1 MRAEGGPKRHPTNE
15 SGGRDDETLLPV
27 LALVA
32 LLVTVFTA
40 AASAA
45 PHCSPGQEPV
55 FMFGFAHLKS
65 LLGDKMGEPIE
76 CEHANPEN
84 GDTLQQTTTGL
95 AFYRKSTN
103 IPTFTNGWE
112 HWGLTVEGLI
122 LWTGDAVDAPGYE
135 PPSTPTPAASMTSTA
150 TPEPTPTPPPRADPT
165 PAVKPKLTGIEVEVV
180 FEGFEE
186 PDQVTNAGDGS
197 DRLFVVSRLG
207 TIHVIDAGT
216 SAEEPFLDIS
226 HLITAEQ
233 PEQGLLGLAFHPA
246 YRENGRF
253 FVNYT
258 NRKGNTVIAEY
269 GASLGDP
276 NRAGEQAVRV
286 VLAYEQPYGNH
297 NGGMLV
303 FGPDGYLYIGVGDG
317 GSGGDPQGNGQ
328 SLSALLGKMLGI
340 DVDTG
345 DRYSIPADNP
355 FVRIASARPEIWAY
369 GLRNPWRYSFDR
381 ETGDLYIA
389 DVGQN
394 RIEEVSF
401 QPASSSGGENYGWN
415 VTEGSS
421 CFSPSTGC
429 ERSGLVLPFA
439 EYDHRDGCSVT
450 GGYVYRGKSEPALTG
465 SYLFADFCSG
475 RIWTSIRSEAGVW
488 ITTERLNTALSISS
502 FGEDESGEIYF
513 TEFAKGE
520 IYRVRAITS
529 E

>member
-1 MRAEGGPKRHPTNE
+1 MAPAG
-15 SGGRDDETLLPV
+15 
-27 LALVA
+27 
-32 LLVTVFTA
+32 
-40 AASAA
+40 AA
-45 PHCSPGQEPV
+45 PHCGSSQEPQFV
-55 FMFGFAHLKS
+55 FGFAHLKS

-103 IPTFTNGWE
+103 IPTFTNGWD
-112 HWGLTVEGLI
+112 HWGWSVEGL
-122 LWTGDAVDAPGYE
+122 LYWTGDAIDAPGYE
-135 PPSTPTPAASMTSTA
+135 PPPTPTPAPTMTPSA
-150 TPEPTPTPPPRADPT
+150 TLEPTPTELPGAGPT
-165 PAVKPKLTGIEVEVV
+165 PAVKPELDAIDVEVAFV
-180 FEGFEE
+180 GFEQ
-186 PDQVTNAGDGS
+186 PVQVTNAGDGW

-216 SAEEPFLDIS
+216 TLEAPFLDIS
-226 HLITAEQ
+226 DLITAAQ

-253 FVNYT
+253 LVNYT
-258 NRKGNTVIAEY
+258 NREGNTVIAEY
-269 GASLGDP
+269 GVFLGDP
-276 NRAGEQAVRV
+276 NRAGPEAVGV
-286 VLAYEQPYGNH
+286 VLTYEQPYGNH

-328 SLSALLGKMLGI
+328 SLSTLLGKMLRI
-340 DVDTG
+340 DVNTG
-345 DRYSIPADNP
+345 DPYSIPADNP
-355 FVRIASARPEIWAY
+355 FVNNASARPEIWAY

-401 QPASSSGGENYGWN
+401 QAASSSGGENYGWN

-429 ERSGLVLPFA
+429 DARGFVLPFA
-439 EYDHRDGCSVT
+439 EYDHSEGCSIT

-465 SYLFADFCSG
+465 TYLFADFCSG
-475 RIWTSIRSEAGVW
+475 RIWTSIRSEEGVW
-488 ITTERLNTALSISS
+488 LTTERLNTGLSISS

-513 TEFAKGE
+513 TEFVTGE
-520 IYRVRAITS
+520 IYRIRAVTG